1 MSKGYLFDAPID
13 KRLLS
18 LAKVA
23 LLFQSCKIYIE
34 KRGFQLQT
42 KGLVGNLMGDS
53 AVKPQTREIEM
64 FFLLRK

>member
-23 LLFQSCKIYIE
+23 LLFQSCKIYIK

-42 KGLVGNLMGDS
+42 NRFVENIMGES
-53 AVKPQTREIEM
+53 AVKPQTGETEA
-64 FFLLRK
+64 LCTLRK